1 MHKQNILLCGGGTGG
16 HYYPLM
22 AIKKDLE
29 LKSDFKFLY
38 VGAKKGIE
46 NSKIKNER
54 IDYKLVSISGIQRKI
69 SISSIFNNTKVFIN
83 ILIGFFIK
91 AIKSTP
97 EAPSVLYFGIFTS
110 G

>member
-54 IDYKLVSISGIQRKI
+54 M
-69 SISSIFNNTKVFIN
+69 NT
-83 ILIGFFIK
+83 
-91 AIKSTP
+91 
-97 EAPSVLYFGIFTS
+97 
-110 G
+110 

>member
-38 VGAKKGIE
+38 VGKKR
-46 NSKIKNER
+46 NRKFKN
-54 IDYKLVSISGIQRKI
+54 KKRK
-69 SISSIFNNTKVFIN
+69 N
-83 ILIGFFIK
+83 
-91 AIKSTP
+91 
-97 EAPSVLYFGIFTS
+97 
-110 G
+110 

>member
-46 NSKIKNER
+46 N
-54 IDYKLVSISGIQRKI
+54 
-69 SISSIFNNTKVFIN
+69 
-83 ILIGFFIK
+83 
-91 AIKSTP
+91 
-97 EAPSVLYFGIFTS
+97 
-110 G
+110 

>member
-69 SISSIFNNTKVFIN
+69 SISSIFNNTKVPQLITIN
-83 ILIGFFIK
+83 LLLFKYF
-91 AIKSTP
+91 AICIAS
-97 EAPSVLYFGIFTS
+97 SVLVL
-110 G
+110 